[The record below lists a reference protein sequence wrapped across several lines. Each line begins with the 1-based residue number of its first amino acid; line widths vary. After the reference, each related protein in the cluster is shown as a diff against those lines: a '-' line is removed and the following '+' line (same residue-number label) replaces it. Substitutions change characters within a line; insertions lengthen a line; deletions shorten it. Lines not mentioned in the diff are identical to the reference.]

1 MKRGDLVF
9 MSHELTREEKI
20 DICDEAIYFI
30 GELLKETASEVDL
43 TNIAHRFKID
53 SLQSKIKALKKQ
65 I

>member
-9 MSHELTREEKI
+9 VAHELTREEKI
-20 DICDEAIYFI
+20 EICDEAIYFI
-30 GELLKETASEVDL
+30 DELLKESASEVNL
-43 TNIAHRFKID
+43 TNVADRFKID